1 MPEFCET
8 TSNLIHNEHTSMK
21 NRCLFLVFC
30 LLSALSVP
38 GQTTRP
44 DIHRA
49 QQVLKEGLDAKDP
62 DERVQAIQASG
73 LIGLNE
79 RLRAQLQEALE
90 DNNVEVRIAAINTL
104 ADLKSTQSI
113 PAIRERLTEDKT
125 PEVTFAAAKALYAM
139 HNEAGKT
146 ALYDVYTGKEKATSD
161 ILHTDARK
169 FMNNF
174 HSLQSTGMFF
184 VTTGLGY
191 VPVPGVGEGFS
202 AITGLLSDPNL
213 SPRATA
219 LLLLARQKDSW
230 TTNLLKNA
238 LGDDDWSV
246 RASAAQLIAYGART
260 ELSQG
265 LVPLFADK
273 DQKVRFRAAGAY
285 LHLASV
291 APQES
296 GAARAGK

>member
-1 MPEFCET
+1 
-8 TSNLIHNEHTSMK
+8 MK
-21 NRCLFLVFC
+21 IRCFFLVFC
-30 LLSALSVP
+30 LLSPLSVP

-44 DIHRA
+44 NIDRA
-49 QQVLKEGLDAKDP
+49 QNVLKDGLDAKDP
-62 DERVQAIQASG
+62 DERIQAIQASG

-79 RLRAQLQEALE
+79 KLRAQLEEALK
-90 DNNVEVRIAAINTL
+90 DDNVEVRIAAINTL
-104 ADLKSTQSI
+104 ADLKSTRSI
-113 PAIRERLTEDKT
+113 PALRERLTEDKT
-125 PEVTFAAAKALYAM
+125 PEVIFAAAKALYAM

-146 ALYDVYTGKEKATSD
+146 ALYNVYTGKEKATSD

-184 VTTGLGY
+184 LTTGLGY

-219 LLLLARQKDSW
+219 LLLLARPKDNW
-230 TTNLLKNA
+230 TTSLLKNA
-238 LGDDDWSV
+238 LGDSDWSV

-260 ELSQG
+260 ELSPE

-291 APQES
+291 TPQKS
-296 GAARAGK
+296 AAARAAK

>member
-1 MPEFCET
+1 ME
-8 TSNLIHNEHTSMK
+8 
-21 NRCLFLVFC
+21 
-30 LLSALSVP
+30 
-38 GQTTRP
+38 
-44 DIHRA
+44 RA
-49 QQVLKEGLDAKDP
+49 QNVLNDGLDAKDP
-62 DERVQAIQASG
+62 DERIQAIQASG

-79 RLRAQLQEALE
+79 KLRAQLEEALK
-90 DNNVEVRIAAINTL
+90 DNNVEVRIAAIGTL
-104 ADLKSTQSI
+104 ADLKSTRSI
-113 PAIRERLTEDKT
+113 PALRDRLAEDKT
-125 PEVTFAAAKALYAM
+125 PEVRFAAAKALYGM
-139 HNEAGKT
+139 HSEVGKT
-146 ALYDVYTGKEKATSD
+146 ALYNVYTGKEKATSD

-219 LLLLARQKDSW
+219 LLLLARPKDNW
-230 TTNLLKNA
+230 TTSILKNA
-238 LGDDDWSV
+238 LGDADWSV

-260 ELSQG
+260 ELSNA

-291 APQES
+291 TPQRS

>member
-1 MPEFCET
+1 
-8 TSNLIHNEHTSMK
+8 MK
-21 NRCLFLVFC
+21 IRCLFLVFC
-30 LLSALSVP
+30 FLSSLSVP
-38 GQTTRP
+38 GETTRP
-44 DIHRA
+44 DIDRA
-49 QQVLKEGLDAKDP
+49 QNVLKDGLDAKDP
-62 DERVQAIQASG
+62 DERIQAIQASG

-79 RLRAQLQEALE
+79 RLRGQLEEALE

-104 ADLKSTQSI
+104 ADLKSTRSI
-113 PAIRERLTEDKT
+113 PAICERLTEDKT

-139 HNEAGKT
+139 QNESEKI
-146 ALYDVYTGKEKATSD
+146 ALYNVYTGKEKAVSD
-161 ILHTDARK
+161 IFHTDARK

-213 SPRATA
+213 SSRATA
-219 LLLLARQKDSW
+219 LLLLARPKDNW
-230 TTNLLKNA
+230 TTSLLKNA

-260 ELSQG
+260 DLG
-265 LVPLFADK
+265 PALVPLFADK

-291 APQES
+291 TPQKS
-296 GAARAGK
+296 GASRAGM